1 MPLRLPQV
9 KCDISRVSWRYSI
22 PSTHRTFWSS
32 SASAVQ
38 EASNPPTGP
47 EIYDVVCVGGGPAG
61 LSLLSALRKLQHG
74 ALGIENRDT
83 DEAVGSSPRTANL
96 KVALVEGQKLSQ
108 SQQGTAKYSNRCS
121 SLTPGSVKFLRDIGG
136 WQHIDSARV
145 QPYHSMQVWDG
156 VSGSSVTFDPSATP
170 SSILFP
176 PRAKAQHADVVAN
189 MTENQNLTSALL
201 SRLSSLGDIDVF
213 ENTRVESI
221 ELGEETEKMDLSTW
235 PVVSLSNNRKF
246 AARLLIGADGA
257 NSPVRKFIDIPSR
270 GWDYN
275 RHGLVAT
282 LRMEGAG
289 WGGEDHK
296 IAYQRFLPTGP
307 VALLPLP
314 GNMASLVWS
323 TTPENAA
330 LLKSL
335 SSEDFVAMVNA
346 AFRLLPVDLK
356 YLHSQPSGQ
365 ADEYSW
371 RESNTAFNPTKIPQ
385 KVESVQEGSVAS
397 FPLRMRHADTYVGH
411 RVALLGD
418 AAHTIHPLA
427 GQGLNQGLSD
437 AQALAKHIGV
447 ALDGGKDIG
456 SSWALEAYNAEQW
469 SKNNAMLGTV
479 DKLHKLYSV
488 GSGPIVW
495 ARSLGL
501 DAVDKVGLLK
511 GFFMK
516 QAAGTR

>member
-1 MPLRLPQV
+1 MPLRLPRIP
-9 KCDISRVSWRYSI
+9 CDISRVSWRPSI
-22 PSTHRTFWSS
+22 LPSRQRFLSS
-32 SASAVQ
+32 SVAESPKRI
-38 EASNPPTGP
+38 EAP

-61 LSLLSALRKLQHG
+61 LSLLSALR
-74 ALGIENRDT
+74 
-83 DEAVGSSPRTANL
+83 SSPSTKNL
-96 KVALVEGQKLSQ
+96 KIALVEGQALSQ
-108 SQQGTAKYSNRCS
+108 SRQTDAAYANRCS
-121 SLTPGSVKFLRDIGG
+121 SLTPSSVDFLQSIGG
-136 WQHIDSARV
+136 WQHIDTARV

-156 VSGSSVTFDPSATP
+156 VSGSSVTFDPAATP
-170 SSILFP
+170 SSIFFP
-176 PRAKAQHADVVAN
+176 ASAKQQHADVVAS
-189 MTENQNLTSALL
+189 MTENQNLTSALI
-201 SRLSSLGDIDVF
+201 SRLSSLGAVDLFDK
-213 ENTRVESI
+213 TRVEDI
-221 ELGEETEKMDLSTW
+221 GLGEETEKMDLSTW
-235 PVVSLSNNRKF
+235 PVVALSNKRRL

-282 LRMEGAG
+282 LRMEGVG

-314 GNMASLVWS
+314 GKMASLVWS

-335 SSEDFVAMVNA
+335 SNEDFVAMVNA
-346 AFRLLPVDLK
+346 AFRLLPVDLQ
-356 YLHSQPSGQ
+356 YMHSQSSGQ

-371 RESNTAFNPTKIPQ
+371 REPNTSFEPSKIPQ

-427 GQGLNQGLSD
+427 GQGLNQGLGD
-437 AQALAKHIGV
+437 AQALAKHIAN
-447 ALDGGKDIG
+447 ALDVGKDIG
-456 SSWALEAYNAEQW
+456 STWALEAYNAEQW
-469 SKNNAMLGTV
+469 AKNNAMLGTV

-501 DAVDKVGLLK
+501 DAVDKMGSLK
-511 GFFMK
+511 GFFMR